1 MPAPLIELTAR
12 IVSAHAATRAM
23 TQDELLAA
31 MKNVHTTLKTLEEGT
46 AMVSDPPDAVETVPV
61 LSAKRS
67 IQKQQ
72 VVCLICGKEG
82 YKTLTRHLKQAHGMK
97 PAAYRRQ
104 VGLPA
109 GTPLVAKA
117 YSAARREAAL
127 KNNLGEKLAKGR
139 VAYQTKQ
146 KKAAAASKKT
156 ATTQKTP

>member
-23 TQDELLAA
+23 TRDELLTA
-31 MKNVHTTLKTLEEGT
+31 MKDVHTTLKTLEEGT
-46 AMVSDPPDAVETVPV
+46 AVVAEQPDAVENVPV

-72 VVCLICGKEG
+72 IVCLICGKEG

-104 VGLPA
+104 FGLPA

-139 VAYQTKQ
+139 VAYQAKQ
-146 KKAAAASKKT
+146 KKAASKKA
-156 ATTQKTP
+156 ATTKKTS